1 MAIKKYEFS
10 EITPII
16 KEMFPEKSCKDMN
29 CRFNMNSFGNLYNMA
44 SGILTGNDYALEQVK
59 KIAKGEIYSTDSTD
73 SIDELDFSS
82 PSKFLYYNTD
92 KKEY

>member
-29 CRFNMNSFGNLYNMA
+29 CRFNRNSFGNLYNMA

>member
-16 KEMFPEKSCKDMN
+16 KEMFPEKSCEDMY
-29 CRFNMNSFGNLYNMA
+29 CRFNMNSFGNLYSMT
-44 SGILTGNDYALEQVK
+44 SGLLTGNSYALKQAK
-59 KIAKGEIYSTDSTD
+59 KLAKGEIYSSD

-82 PSKFLYYNTD
+82 PSKFLYYNPD

>member
-1 MAIKKYEFS
+1 MAIKKYQFE

-29 CRFNMNSFGNLYNMA
+29 CRFNMNSFGNLYNIA
-44 SGILTGNDYALEQVK
+44 SGFLTGNSYALKQAK
-59 KIAKGEIYSTDSTD
+59 KLVKGEIYSTDS
-73 SIDELDFSS
+73 IDDLDFSS

>member
-16 KEMFPEKSCKDMN
+16 KEMFPAKPCKDMYCN
-29 CRFNMNSFGNLYNMA
+29 FNMNSLGDLYSMT
-44 SGILTGNDYALEQVK
+44 SGLLTGNNYALKQAK
-59 KIAKGEIYSTDSTD
+59 KLAKGEIFSSD
-73 SIDELDFSS
+73 SIDDLDFSS

>member
-16 KEMFPEKSCKDMN
+16 KEMFPTKPCKDMY
-29 CRFNMNSFGNLYNMA
+29 CKFNSFGDLYSMT
-44 SGILTGNDYALEQVK
+44 SGLLTGNSYALKQAK
-59 KIAKGEIYSTDSTD
+59 KLAKGEIYSSD
-73 SIDELDFSS
+73 SIDDLDFSS

>member
-16 KEMFPEKSCKDMN
+16 KEMFPEKSCKDMY
-29 CRFNMNSFGNLYNMA
+29 CRFNMDSLGNLYSMT
-44 SGILTGNDYALEQVK
+44 SGLLTGNNYALKQAK
-59 KIAKGEIYSTDSTD
+59 KLAKGEIYSSD
-73 SIDELDFSS
+73 SIDDLDFSL

>member
-1 MAIKKYEFS
+1 MAIKKYQFE

-29 CRFNMNSFGNLYNMA
+29 CRFNMNSFGNLYNIA
-44 SGILTGNDYALEQVK
+44 SGFLTENSYALKQAK
-59 KIAKGEIYSTDSTD
+59 KLVKGEIYSTDS
-73 SIDELDFSS
+73 IDDLDFSS

>member
-16 KEMFPEKSCKDMN
+16 KEMFPEKSCKDMF
-29 CRFNMNSFGNLYNMA
+29 CRYNMNSFGNLFSIT
-44 SGILTGNDYALEQVK
+44 SGLLTGNSYALKQAK
-59 KIAKGEIYSTDSTD
+59 KLVKGEIYSSD
-73 SIDELDFSS
+73 SIDDLDFSS